1 MTSSPYRMPAPYRMP
16 GAMFDAVAAGG
27 GGAEALRLLAR
38 AEHSRRLACAWAVTD
53 AAYDGELDGL
63 GSIGGLL

>member
-38 AEHSRRLACAWAVTD
+38 AEHSRRDRKSVV
-53 AAYDGELDGL
+53 
-63 GSIGGLL
+63 